1 MLFFRASDLTF
12 TARHLHSWASFALWS
27 SSFIFPGAIRTVL
40 PSSTVA
46 CWAPSDLGNS
56 SFSVTSFHLH
66 VLFMG
71 FLQQEYWS
79 GCISLL
85 QKITFC
91 QNSLGSIHLGWPWM
105 AWLIASLNY
114 ASPLTTSRL
123 WYMKGRTMPKTCSG
137 HNKHHFPTT
146 TNLFQQSLSH
156 TFFQYKRWLYT

>member
-12 TARHLHSWASFALWS
+12 TSRHLHSWASFALWP
-27 SSFIFPGAIRTVL
+27 SSFIFPGAISNCPPLFHSSMLGTFWPGEFFFQCDIFSSSCTVHGVL
-40 PSSTVA
+40 A
-46 CWAPSDLGNS
+46 AGILEW
-56 SFSVTSFHLH
+56 LH
-66 VLFMG
+66 FPPPENHILSEFTG
-71 FLQQEYWS
+71 TL
-79 GCISLL
+79 
-85 QKITFC
+85 
-91 QNSLGSIHLGWPWM
+91 HLGWPWM

-146 TNLFQQSLSH
+146 TNPFQQSLSH